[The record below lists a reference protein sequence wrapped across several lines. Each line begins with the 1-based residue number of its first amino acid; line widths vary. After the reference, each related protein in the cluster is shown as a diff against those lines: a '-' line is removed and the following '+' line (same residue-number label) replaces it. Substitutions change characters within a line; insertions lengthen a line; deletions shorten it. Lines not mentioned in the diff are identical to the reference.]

1 MRSLVAARN
10 TKEKINLRIVSSVA
24 ACSTTAVMNIK
35 NYLEHVLGT
44 AGNGLVQRR
53 QAETPHLFENDISL
67 SATGVCLIGIMA
79 IDNATAVKQ

>member
-1 MRSLVAARN
+1 MTITARN

-24 ACSTTAVMNIK
+24 TCSAMAVMNIK
-35 NYLEHVLGT
+35 IHLEHVLGT
-44 AGNGLVQRR
+44 AGSGLVQRR
-53 QAETPHLFENDISL
+53 QAETSHLFENDISL